1 MFNCIKLIFVANL
14 SQYYMPYIVAH
25 DERSDPQDA
34 QSATGGV
41 YRIERLCIYMYEY
54 GLVCKKS
61 ELSLDIQTYTH

>member
-1 MFNCIKLIFVANL
+1 
-14 SQYYMPYIVAH
+14 MPSIVAH

-61 ELSLDIQTYTH
+61 EPSLDIQTHTH